1 MSTFITSTQIR
12 LMNDVMEIVRSYN
25 LDAVGIY
32 PTDTTAKYIVSTC
45 GVDAFQTAN
54 IYDGTLT
61 TTTEADF
68 DAFVVG
74 QL

>member
-25 LDAVGIY
+25 LNAVGIY

-45 GVDAFQTAN
+45 NASFQTAN

-61 TTTEADF
+61 PTSDLDF
-68 DAFVVG
+68 NTFVAG
-74 QL
+74 QI

>member
-32 PTDTTAKYIVSTC
+32 PTDTTAKYIVSTS
-45 GVDAFQTAN
+45 DASFQTAN
-54 IYDGTLT
+54 IYNGTLT
-61 TTTEADF
+61 PTSDLEFNT
-68 DAFVVG
+68 FVAG
-74 QL
+74 QI

>member
-1 MSTFITSTQIR
+1 MSNFITSTQIR

-32 PTDTTAKYIVSTC
+32 PTDTTAKYIVSTS
-45 GVDAFQTAN
+45 GGEGFQTAN

-61 TTTEADF
+61 PTSDLDF
-68 DAFVVG
+68 DTFVVG
-74 QL
+74 KI

>member
-1 MSTFITSTQIR
+1 
-12 LMNDVMEIVRSYN
+12 MEIVRSYN

-32 PTDTTAKYIVSTC
+32 PTNTTAKYIASTS
-45 GVDAFQTAN
+45 GVEGFQTVN

-74 QL
+74 QI

>member
-12 LMNDVMEIVRSYN
+12 LMNNVMDLVRSYN
-25 LDAVGIY
+25 LEAVGIY
-32 PTDTTAKYIVSTC
+32 PTDTTSKYIVSTC
-45 GVDAFQTAN
+45 GVEAFQTAN